1 MYIPK
6 YFRVTDMDEIR
17 EFVQMNSFGTIVT
30 TKQGK
35 PIATHLLLQLNKEG
49 DDYKVSL
56 IL

>member
-35 PIATHLLLQLNKEG
+35 PIATHSPLQLN
-49 DDYKVSL
+49 
-56 IL
+56 